1 VTPYPHVTPSR
12 ADSFGAEHLLKRLSS
27 FIDGVWMNYFRLLK
41 PLWGKKNLRKQKG
54 QNVEWIPNKDLVRE
68 IEGPDTIEGYF
79 DAEYISKKNADGYNV
94 YYFPNGPSRV
104 PEGKKFISGKDID
117 TWNFV
122 FVDMDLKDKVYE
134 TKEAFLA
141 EVEKFAVPPTKVV
154 SSGNG
159 IHVYWRVTDL
169 DRETYMLL
177 QMMLIQH
184 FRTDESVWT
193 PLQLMR
199 WPESLNTKDPENF
212 KQVEVL
218 PNLSTGA
225 AYHVGDLWPC
235 LPDITTDNKHRIQL
249 HIAKLMGIH
258 TVDVGKTDV
267 LIDELPPR
275 FEDLMEQD
283 EYVRELFEKP
293 KETYGDRS
301 AADMAL
307 TNILFSYD
315 LSREEALQVMYN
327 CEKARER
334 TGQHRTSYAANLVD
348 KVYGDRSEHAA
359 LSVKEIRE
367 RGDVTDLGELVNGPD
382 YMDCLGFRWRKKQI
396 FGLIAPPGGGKT
408 SKTLKMFKEFIERNP
423 HNDDIFLFFS
433 LEMPAGQILERWD
446 KLTAGNPAAQER
458 LHIATNWTPDGK
470 RRYINLQDIVEIA
483 KHTTHRTGKKVGAI
497 AIDHLGMLNTTIDT
511 RRSPNFGF
519 SEASSM
525 SRYKRT
531 ISLDVKQLCL
541 SLAEVAQTID
551 CFLIIQSQTTK
562 EKAGSGDKPLEMNA
576 AYGAA
581 AFEWI
586 CDYVVTCW
594 QPLLRVYD
602 RTPLRVLAW
611 RYAKIREIRPDD
623 PIQRGQACLVHYDGH
638 NGDMR
643 RLTGDE
649 YAEAQ
654 NWLAEIEIMLK
665 EASKKG
671 GQMQVSYANSPDFK
685 KMQMILGAKQA

>member
-1 VTPYPHVTPSR
+1 MTT
-12 ADSFGAEHLLKRLSS
+12 
-27 FIDGVWMNYFRLLK
+27 YFRLIK
-41 PLWGKKNLRKQKG
+41 PVWGKPKLKKQKG
-54 QNVEWIPNKDLVRE
+54 DQVEWLDNPDFVRE
-68 IEGPDTIEGYF
+68 IDGQDVHEGYF
-79 DAEYISKKNADGYNV
+79 SPSFIEKKNAEGYNV

-104 PEGKKFISGKDID
+104 PEGTKFISGKHID
-117 TWNFV
+117 VWNYV
-122 FVDMDLKDKVYE
+122 FVDMDLKDNIYE

-141 EVEKFAVPPTKVV
+141 EVEKFPVPPTKVV

-177 QMMLIQH
+177 QFMLIQH

-199 WPESLNTKDPENF
+199 WPESLNTKDAANF

-218 PNLSTGA
+218 PNLSTGKT
-225 AYHVGDLWPC
+225 YKVGDLWPN
-235 LPDITTDNKHRIQL
+235 LPDITTEHKHKIQL

-258 TVDVGKTDV
+258 TVDVGKPDV
-267 LIDELPPR
+267 LVDELPPR

-283 EYVRELFEKP
+283 DYVRGLFESP
-293 KETYGDRS
+293 EETYGDRS
-301 AADMAL
+301 KADMAL
-307 TNILFSYD
+307 ANLLFSYD
-315 LSREEALQVMYN
+315 LSREEAMQVLYN

-348 KVYGDRSEHAA
+348 KVYGDRSDQAA
-359 LSVKEIRE
+359 LSVKEMRE
-367 RGDVTDLGELVNGPD
+367 RGDVTDLGDLINGPE
-382 YMDCLGFRWRKKQI
+382 YMDCLGFRWRKKQV

-408 SKTLKMFKEFIERNP
+408 SKTLKMIKEFIDRNP
-423 HNDDIFLFFS
+423 DNDDLFLFYS

-446 KLTAGNPAAQER
+446 KLTAGNAAAQER
-458 LHIATNWTPDGK
+458 LHIATNWTPEGK

-483 KHTTHRTGKKVGAI
+483 KHTMHRTGKKIGAI
-497 AIDHLGMLNTTIDT
+497 AIDHLAMINPVIDT

-531 ISLDVKQLCL
+531 INLDIKQLCL
-541 SLAEVAQTID
+541 SLAELAQTLD

-562 EKAGSGDKPLEMNA
+562 EKAGHGDKPLEMNA

-602 RTPLRVLAW
+602 QTPLRLLAW

-623 PIQRGQACLVHYDGH
+623 PVQRGQACLVHYDGH
-638 NGDMR
+638 TGDMR

-649 YAEAQ
+649 YTEAQ
-654 NWLAEIEIMLK
+654 NWLAQVEEMLK

-671 GQMQVSYANSPDFK
+671 GQHSVNYANSPDFK
-685 KMQMILGAKQA
+685 KMSMILGAKRA